1 MSANDLALGAAM
13 AAMVAG
19 AAGTVFVADVPRL
32 VISLGVF
39 LLGVAAAFLVMGSPL
54 LAVSQ
59 VFVYVGGVLVL
70 VLFALMLSRRGGGE
84 RPRVESRH
92 DVGAAVIAL
101 GVFLL
106 LTVVL
111 WPSAIDPEPAV
122 VAPEAIGAA
131 LLGESLVAF
140 ELVGV
145 LLLAALLA
153 VLVIVK
159 GGADR

>member
-92 DVGAAVIAL
+92 DIGAAVIAL

-111 WPSAIDPEPAV
+111 WPSAIDPEPVV

>member
-1 MSANDLALGAAM
+1 MSANDLALAA
-13 AAMVAG
+13 AVTVMVAG
-19 AAGTVFVADVPRL
+19 AAGTVLTSDVPRL
-32 VISLGVF
+32 VISLGTF

-70 VLFALMLSRRGGGE
+70 VLFALMMVRRSGNE
-84 RPRVESRH
+84 KPKVATRH
-92 DVGAAVIAL
+92 DIGGAVIAL
-101 GVFLL
+101 GVFVLIASVMAPVAADP
-106 LTVVL
+106 TPVVT
-111 WPSAIDPEPAV
+111 
-122 VAPEAIGAA
+122 APNDIGAA
-131 LLGESLVAF
+131 LLGPSLVAF

-159 GGADR
+159 GGEDS